1 MFSPNARIRGIT
13 LSMSVTDVAAE
24 LLNSPPRIGQGSD
37 DNLSAAK
44 PLCTAKSAISEII
57 SLLIVTLLSDVE
69 QAVEAC
75 KTQNLEH
82 FAVYVGKYQA
92 PPAGGALL
100 LKL

>member
-1 MFSPNARIRGIT
+1 MIHY
-13 LSMSVTDVAAE
+13 
-24 LLNSPPRIGQGSD
+24 D
-37 DNLSAAK
+37 DNPLVVSAK
-44 PLCTAKSAISEII
+44 GTVPLHP
-57 SLLIVTLLSDVE
+57 LLSDVE